1 MTSAATAPLAQP
13 LPEPASAPRH
23 VAIIM
28 DGNGRW
34 AAQRGRPRSY
44 GHKAGVEALR
54 KTVEAAGALG
64 IEILTVYAF
73 STENWRRPPEEIDTL
88 FGLLRLYVRA
98 DLARLEREGVKV
110 RIIGR
115 REGLPADI
123 HRLIDHVHEVT
134 GRNAGRI
141 LQIALNYGGQD
152 ELVRVVQELA
162 AEAASGALAPGAI
175 TKDLIHDRL
184 DTAGLP
190 DPDLVIRTS
199 GEMRISNF
207 MIWQAAYAE
216 FITTD
221 VLWPDFDR
229 SHLEAALD
237 EYRRRERRFGGL

>member
-1 MTSAATAPLAQP
+1 MTSAATAPLAPP
-13 LPEPASAPRH
+13 LQEPAGALRH

-34 AAQRGRPRSY
+34 AAQRGRPRSH

-54 KTVEAAGALG
+54 RTVEAAGDLG

-73 STENWRRPPEEIDTL
+73 STENWRRPPDEIDTL
-88 FGLLRLYVRA
+88 FSLLRLYVRA

-123 HRLIDHVHEVT
+123 NRLIDHVHQAT
-134 GRNAGRI
+134 SHNTGRI

-152 ELVRVVQELA
+152 ELVRVAQELA
-162 AEAASGALAPGAI
+162 AEVAAGALTPDAI
-175 TKDLIHDRL
+175 TKELIHDRL

-216 FITTD
+216 FITTSA
-221 VLWPDFDR
+221 LWPDFDR
-229 SHLEAALD
+229 THLEAALD
-237 EYRRRERRFGGL
+237 EYRRRERRFGGI